1 MAEESFPFQELA
13 EGDRTVSAAMFA
25 KHLGYIRTRGV
36 IQGIDDALAV
46 RPSSPEA
53 MSVAL
58 GAGGAFVG
66 LTQLRAYR
74 NTMPRT
80 LVVAAADATHARHDL
95 VVLDMNT
102 ATGPP
107 DTRRVTATVVPGVA
121 AAKPADPA
129 LVESETHYQLPL
141 ARIVVAAGASGIGA
155 DAITDLREYSK
166 PANSGDAVGFARR
179 VKTSDESV
187 RSSTTLQDDDELSF
201 TAEANSVYFVITAS
215 LGEGA
220 TTGDLKFGWNLP
232 AAAELHGVKS
242 GWNASFAAFTGS
254 ASLVD
259 PARGGAGYAEWDGPG
274 NNAGDRVFQHLFMGF
289 LVTGAAGGTVARR
302 FAQAVARSTPSKHLA
317 GSFLLFMKLN

>member
-36 IQGIDDALAV
+36 ISGVDDALEV
-46 RPSSPEA
+46 RASSPQA
-53 MSVAL
+53 MSVEL
-58 GAGGAFVG
+58 RAGGAFVG

-80 LVVAAADATHARHDL
+80 LVVAAADAAHARHDL

-107 DTRRVTATVVPGVA
+107 DTRRVTAVIVPGVA
-121 AAKPADPA
+121 AADPTDPA
-129 LVESETHYQLPL
+129 LVQGETHYQLPL
-141 ARIVVAAGASGIGA
+141 ARIVVAAGASGIGP
-155 DAITDLREYSK
+155 DAITDLRGYSK

-201 TAEANSVYFVITAS
+201 TAAANSVYFVIAGS

-220 TTGDLKFGWNLP
+220 QAADLKFGWNLP
-232 AAAELHGVKS
+232 GTTEIHGWKG
-242 GWNASFAAFTGS
+242 GWNASFGAFTGA
-254 ASLVD
+254 ASVVD
-259 PARGGAGYAEWDGPG
+259 PSRTGAYDEWSGPG
-274 NNAGDRVFQHLFMGF
+274 NNAGDRVFQHVFMGF
-289 LVTGAAGGTVARR
+289 IVTDGAGGTVARQ
-302 FAQAVARSTPSKHLA
+302 FAQAVSNSTPSKHLA
-317 GSFLLFMKLN
+317 GSFLLYMKLT